1 VAEAMAAL
9 KIPPREQ
16 KQIANA
22 LKQRELAEFSRFDP
36 RVAIDPAVK
45 AGPNPVNVVAGVS
58 DPKRGGD
65 RLQIARDVQYQQK
78 VIGQGI
84 DGEAAKPF
92 IGLQVG
98 EKRGIQNN
106 RQVFRGNDPTQV
118 REALEERNR
127 SNREKKVLAASK
139 KGKKLGPV
147 GVAEERQEAGRIR
160 DIQEGNVFT
169 KMRADRAAAQIEA
182 RPQNSQGRFS
192 VGADLGSDIY
202 SGAGQQG
209 RAFAPRPKVKLQPRP
224 VRPQENRTVVDA
236 GDGFR
241 NVQVPEGFTP
251 QAPQASPSSTR
262 DEVSR
267 RLKGEI
273 TSSALRKQRNLRR
286 GVSGGL
292 GAAALAGILGL
303 SGDDEEDRQEQY

>member
-1 VAEAMAAL
+1 
-9 KIPPREQ
+9 
-16 KQIANA
+16 
-22 LKQRELAEFSRFDP
+22 
-36 RVAIDPAVK
+36 
-45 AGPNPVNVVAGVS
+45 VNVVAGVS

-98 EKRGIQNN
+98 DERRIQNN
-106 RQVFRGNDPTQV
+106 RQVFSGNNPTQV
-118 REALEERNR
+118 RESIEERFR
-127 SNREKKVLAASK
+127 LNREKKVVAAAK
-139 KGKKLGPV
+139 KGKKLGPKK
-147 GVAEERQEAGRIR
+147 VAEERQEVGRIR
-160 DIQEGNVFT
+160 GMQEGNVFT

-209 RAFAPRPKVKLQPRP
+209 RAFPPHPKAKLQPGP

-251 QAPQASPSSTR
+251 RAPQAAPSSTR

-286 GVSGGL
+286 GIGG
-292 GAAALAGILGL
+292 GISAAALAGILGL
-303 SGDDEEDRQEQY
+303 SGDDEEDRREQY